1 MPAVRA
7 PVVST
12 TMVFLGLAG
21 AISGLLGASPA
32 HAAKP
37 MFAARCS
44 NPTGQMASY
53 GNGEVTMRPDRI
65 RDQRYTLLFYE
76 PNRDGVANSVI
87 VIEGVNNLNEQGTYR
102 VYGDQDNPIIETQII
117 YDEATWVYSLFA
129 RSKVLFIH
137 STKAGILGDPT
148 AHLLIAQCE

>member
-1 MPAVRA
+1 
-7 PVVST
+7 
-12 TMVFLGLAG
+12 
-21 AISGLLGASPA
+21 
-32 HAAKP
+32 
-37 MFAARCS
+37 
-44 NPTGQMASY
+44 MASY
-53 GNGEVTMRPDRI
+53 ANGEVTMRPDRI